1 MAGGLLREGRF
12 ARMNV
17 GETKAALDAA
27 LADPAPPSI
36 CKRLQQLWPSISPPL
51 LQALEARMTDR
62 TSGLQKNL
70 DERCE
75 QEVANIGT
83 VLRELEMTIRTQLD
97 EPTSQM
103 EFWTTPEREQLELNM
118 QSLRARLQQ
127 IPAEIE
133 RETTNLRDRYR
144 NPTPRLFP
152 VTVTFLVPKKIA
164 AEQGGAQ

>member
-1 MAGGLLREGRF
+1 
-12 ARMNV
+12 
-17 GETKAALDAA
+17 
-27 LADPAPPSI
+27 
-36 CKRLQQLWPSISPPL
+36 
-51 LQALEARMTDR
+51 
-62 TSGLQKNL
+62 
-70 DERCE
+70 
-75 QEVANIGT
+75 
-83 VLRELEMTIRTQLD
+83 
-97 EPTSQM
+97 M